1 MKHPFSA
8 CLFLL
13 LPSAALAQ
21 SAGDAS
27 PASARAPL
35 AWDARHAE
43 HLLNRAGF
51 GARTGEIACAVAE
64 GQAACVER
72 LVTQRADIDPF
83 FVERVEDPSRRELR
97 ELSDDERQKVQ
108 RETRERDRRQMLD
121 YTAWWMERAESGQ
134 DPLQERMVLFW
145 HGLFTSSVDTVRRAH
160 MILAQDQLIRE
171 EAVGNYARLLSGMLK
186 DPALLTYLDNQV
198 NRKGNPNEN
207 LARELMELFSLGIGN
222 YTEQDIKEVARALTG
237 RGTDER
243 GAYAYNAKAHDDGE
257 KSFLGQKGKFDGD
270 DVVRI
275 VLAQDA
281 CPRYVARRI
290 LTYLE
295 GVEPSKARL
304 DEYAAFLRAQQFELK
319 PFLRKLFL
327 DPEFYREEIL
337 GARVQGPVD
346 FMVGMSRRLGLHTPP
361 MVIAAG
367 ASLLGQRLFA
377 PPNVKGWDEGE
388 SWITTSSLMQRG
400 NLAGL
405 LLGVVQIDDVIRA
418 DDPDMLDQ
426 EAADDA
432 PAGMQ
437 GDTMQMQSMRP
448 KKALDKQAGLKG
460 AGSVAYQALR
470 RVQDSG
476 WAPNLNFSARLER
489 LGARTD
495 REIVERMLDDLLAIE
510 APADTLQKLRDFLA
524 NERAAL
530 SLADGHLFEARA
542 EAEKVLRRL
551 AHLILSLPE
560 AQLG

>member
-1 MKHPFSA
+1 MKHSFSA
-8 CLFLL
+8 CLFLF

-21 SAGDAS
+21 SAGSAS
-27 PASARAPL
+27 PASAQSPI

-51 GARTGEIACAVAE
+51 GARTGEIEAAVAA

-72 LVTQRADIDPF
+72 LVQQRADVDPF
-83 FVERVEDPSRRELR
+83 FVERIEEPSRREMR

-108 RETRERDRRQMLD
+108 RDVRERDRRQMLE
-121 YTAWWMERAESGQ
+121 YTAWWMERATSGE
-134 DPLQERMVLFW
+134 DPLEERMVLFW
-145 HGLFTSSVDTVRRAH
+145 HGLFTSSVDSVRRAH

-171 EAVGNYARLLSGMLK
+171 EAVGNYAHLLAGMLK

-222 YTEQDIKEVARALTG
+222 YTEKDIKEVARALTG
-237 RGTDER
+237 RGTDDR
-243 GAYAYNAKAHDDGE
+243 GGYAYNAKAHDDGE
-257 KSFLGQKGKFDGD
+257 KSFLGQTGKFDGD
-270 DVVRI
+270 DVLRI

-319 PFLRKLFL
+319 PFLKKLFL
-327 DPEFYREEIL
+327 DPEFYRDEVL

-346 FMVGMSRRLGLHTPP
+346 FMVGMSRRLGLRTPP

-367 ASLLGQRLFA
+367 ASLLGQRLFG

-388 SWITTSSLMQRG
+388 AWITTSSLMQRG

-418 DDPDMLDQ
+418 DDSDMLDQ
-426 EAADDA
+426 EAQESAM
-432 PAGMQ
+432 PAAS
-437 GDTMQMQSMRP
+437 DSMQMQPMRA

-476 WAPNLNFSARLER
+476 WAPNLNFSARLEHA
-489 LGARTD
+489 GARSD
-495 REIVERMLDDLLAIE
+495 AEIVERMLADLLAIE
-510 APADTLQKLRDFLA
+510 APPDTRRNLRDFLA
-524 NERAAL
+524 NERATL
-530 SLADGHLFEARA
+530 SLAEGHLFEGGAQA
-542 EAEKVLRRL
+542 ERVLRRL